1 MSITEANRL
10 EELSGSRF
18 EVADGQPDVRHWEV
32 EDLHGNKLGKVDDL
46 LFNPASR
53 RVRYLV
59 VNLKGNRLGLSE
71 RKVLLPIGVAIL
83 HGKDD
88 TVLLPEVSHMQI
100 NILPFYEK
108 GVTVTPDIEQDI
120 RNVFVTPGAYNDSN
134 SDFYNHE
141 QFNQE
146 KFYGLR
152 YPGDNRV

>member
-1 MSITEANRL
+1 MSITAINHL

-18 EVADGQPDVRHWEV
+18 EVVKGQPDIRQWEV
-32 EDLHGNKLGKVDDL
+32 EDLHGNKVGKVDDL

-59 VNLKGNRLGLSE
+59 VNLEGNRMGFSE

-83 HGKDD
+83 HEKDD
-88 TVLLPEVSHMQI
+88 TVLLPEISAIQL

-108 GVTVTPDIEQDI
+108 GVTVTPDMEQDI
-120 RNVFVTPGAYNDSN
+120 RNVFTPPGAYHNGS
-134 SDFYNHE
+134 SDFYDHD
-141 QFNQE
+141 QFSEE
-146 KFYGLR
+146 KFYGPR